1 MDDLAL
7 QRRLGYVGR
16 EPRWAI
22 AWKFPAEQAV
32 TSLEQIAIQVGRTGA
47 LTPVAWL
54 APVNVGGVIVT
65 RATLHNEDEIARK
78 DVRVGD
84 TVILQRAG
92 DVIPQILGPVLERPR
107 GPAPYAFPQTCPVC
121 GSLAVRPP
129 GEVVRRCTGGL
140 ICSAQTVERLIHFVS
155 RNAFDIEGL
164 GEKTI
169 TEFYELGWLR
179 EPADIFH
186 LARHREA
193 LLQREGWKIRSVE
206 NLFRAIDERRRIELA
221 RLIFG
226 LGIRRVGATN
236 ARLLA
241 RHYGSFANWRAQMLA
256 ATTVGSEE
264 RLALGSILG
273 VGEALA
279 GELAAFF
286 AEERNRAALD
296 RLAAELDVQD
306 ASGPEAGGALSGKT
320 VVFTGT
326 LETMTRPEAKARAEA
341 LGAKVTDS
349 VSKRTDLVVL
359 GADAGSKAKKAAELE
374 VRTVTEAEWRAIA
387 GFD

>member
-1 MDDLAL
+1 M
-7 QRRLGYVGR
+7 
-16 EPRWAI
+16 
-22 AWKFPAEQAV
+22 
-32 TSLEQIAIQVGRTGA
+32 
-47 LTPVAWL
+47 
-54 APVNVGGVIVT
+54 
-65 RATLHNEDEIARK
+65 
-78 DVRVGD
+78 
-84 TVILQRAG
+84 LQRAG

-107 GPAPYAFPQTCPVC
+107 GPAPFVFPETCPAC
-121 GSLAVRPP
+121 GSAAVRPP

-140 ICSAQTVERLIHFVS
+140 ICPAQTVERLIHFVS

-164 GEKTI
+164 GDKTI
-169 TEFYELGWLR
+169 TEFFELGWLR

-186 LARHREA
+186 LSRHREA

-279 GELAAFF
+279 SELAAFF

-296 RLAAELDVQD
+296 RLAGELDVQD
-306 ASGPEAGGALSGKT
+306 ASGPAEGGALAGKT

-374 VRTVTEAEWRAIA
+374 IRTVTEAEWREIA
-387 GFD
+387 GFE